1 VVRGTWD
8 EDNIRLMVNGSGLR
22 VHGLTL
28 SPLPLTRLL
37 AVAVRKVFSY
47 RFSPDLAI
55 ERFADEAILFVAARD
70 ELITINLAAADLFE
84 AAVAAFADCS
94 FGLSEAMVWFATTY
108 DLAAGEVDL
117 KLRPLLVFAVRHGIV
132 VRQ

>member
-1 VVRGTWD
+1 
-8 EDNIRLMVNGSGLR
+8 MVNGSGLR

-70 ELITINLAAADLFE
+70 ELITINQAAADLFE
-84 AAVAAFADCS
+84 AAVAAFAGRSFDCKAAI
-94 FGLSEAMVWFATTY
+94 EWFAYTY
-108 DLAAGEVDL
+108 DLTVDDVNS
-117 KLRPLLVFAVRHGIV
+117 KLRPLLAFAVRHGIV

>member
-1 VVRGTWD
+1 MVRGTRD
-8 EDNIRLMVNGSGLR
+8 EDNIRLLVNGSGLR

-70 ELITINLAAADLFE
+70 ELITINQAAADLFE
-84 AAVAAFADCS
+84 AAVAAFADRS
-94 FGLSEAMVWFATTY
+94 FGLLEAMVWFASTY